1 MKAIIPLA
9 GPDFVH
15 PTHGIKPLWD
25 VDGEPL
31 IKRAITSRPWWQK
44 GLLTPEH
51 MVFVLRRCPEAE
63 IVSQKLDDWF
73 PGSQRVW
80 LSHLTGGALLSAMAG
95 TALMGSDDAPLCID
109 LVDLLY
115 DCAETIV
122 PRFADKTVGGVVP
135 WFTSTESCYSYFEL
149 NADGRVARAVE
160 KQVISNIASAG
171 TYFFRNTGTFLTAA
185 AHSLKNPKAAAHKGV
200 LFVCPAMNGVIAQ
213 GLTVDVA
220 PVTNVRPISKLFH

>member
-15 PTHGIKPLWD
+15 PVHGIKPFWL

-31 IKRAITSRPWWQK
+31 VKRAITSRAWWK
-44 GLLTPEH
+44 SGALKSED

-63 IVSQKLDDWF
+63 TVSQQLEIWF

-80 LSHLTGGALLSAMAG
+80 LSHLSGGALLSALAG
-95 TALMGSDDAPLCID
+95 TALLGTSDVPLCID

-115 DCAETIV
+115 DSADTVVE
-122 PRFADKTVGGVVP
+122 RFSKSDVGGVVP
-135 WFTSTESCYSYFEL
+135 WFQSQEACYSYFAVDE
-149 NADGRVARAVE
+149 AGRVTGAVE
-160 KQVISNIASAG
+160 KQVISTYASAG
-171 TYFFRNTGTFLTAA
+171 TYFFRNVSTFLGAA
-185 AHSLKNPKAAAHKGV
+185 AHSQANPAAVAYKGI

-213 GLTVDVA
+213 GKTVELTHVN
-220 PVTNVRPISKLFH
+220 NVRPVSKIFH